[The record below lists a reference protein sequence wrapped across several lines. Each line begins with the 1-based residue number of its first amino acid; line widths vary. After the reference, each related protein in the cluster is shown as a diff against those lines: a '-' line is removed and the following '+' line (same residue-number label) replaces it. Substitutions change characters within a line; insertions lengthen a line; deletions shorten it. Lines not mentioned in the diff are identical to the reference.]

1 MIYSREDRV
10 ICETLLKSAKERKDR
25 LKPFSELVLAAGQ
38 HFLDTPYEPDTLE
51 GEGSEELV
59 VNLRAFDCVTFVEN
73 AVALAGLIR
82 CGKTSFADFTAALD
96 QIRYRRGRCDGYAS
110 RLHYFTDWIYDNGRK
125 GLVRDIT
132 REIGGI
138 PFRKTFHCLTDRRED
153 HPGLKDPLAFR
164 RLRIIEGS
172 CSRRPLFFI
181 PKASLERTG
190 DGITDGDI
198 IALTTDER
206 GLDVSHTGLSVRIGG
221 QLHLLHA
228 SSAAGKVV
236 LSEITLS
243 RYLQAR
249 RSRTGII
256 VSRAIS
262 PDGSRKRQSKTPRA
276 LTSPCEETGSAPE
289 EVPLGPHLTTP
300 LLTLP
305 ASMHIICAG
314 CSELRGD
321 QTQKG
326 LI

>member
-25 LKPFSELVLAAGQ
+25 LKPFSELVLAAGR

-73 AVALAGLIR
+73 AVVLAGLIR

-164 RLRIIEGS
+164 RLRIIEGT

-181 PKASLERTG
+181 PKASLERAG

-198 IALTTDER
+198 IAMTTDER
-206 GLDVSHTGLSVRIGG
+206 GLDVSHTGLVGPHR
-221 QLHLLHA
+221 
-228 SSAAGKVV
+228 
-236 LSEITLS
+236 
-243 RYLQAR
+243 
-249 RSRTGII
+249 
-256 VSRAIS
+256 
-262 PDGSRKRQSKTPRA
+262 
-276 LTSPCEETGSAPE
+276 GSAPSSACLE
-289 EVPLGPHLTTP
+289 RGGQESSCRKSPSAAIFRHGAPGRESSSAGRFHPRQAKASEQNARCPHVPPRGNRISPS
-300 LLTLP
+300 TL
-305 ASMHIICAG
+305 
-314 CSELRGD
+314 
-321 QTQKG
+321 
-326 LI
+326 